1 MCVHAVGV
9 LGITDV
15 NLVHYVGL
23 PLLAVYIVQTLILDE
38 KTARVGTR
46 LERDNAAY
54 ELEEETEEMA
64 ELGLTLEEALL
75 LDQQFDAFL
84 KRLPDT
90 DPNSPNF
97 RPESI
102 ADMSYGE
109 KLAEKDRNIIKE
121 WRRVVIADDI
131 INDADY
137 DKLKD
142 VEKFF
147 YKLTHDADDFQKAMV
162 GLYHESLFYEGKNSA
177 RSVACRMNGGPFFNY
192 ISNCE
197 ELIELKEFMWEAYRF
212 WKKYS
217 T

>member
-1 MCVHAVGV
+1 M
-9 LGITDV
+9 
-15 NLVHYVGL
+15 
-23 PLLAVYIVQTLILDE
+23 
-38 KTARVGTR
+38 
-46 LERDNAAY
+46 
-54 ELEEETEEMA
+54 
-64 ELGLTLEEALL
+64 
-75 LDQQFDAFL
+75 
-84 KRLPDT
+84 
-90 DPNSPNF
+90 
-97 RPESI
+97 
-102 ADMSYGE
+102 
-109 KLAEKDRNIIKE
+109 
-121 WRRVVIADDI
+121 VIADDI